1 MSENV
6 KRKSM
11 RGEMIVSGESME
23 REDVMLEGENN
34 RQQKDKDENEEN
46 KGDE

>member
-1 MSENV
+1 
-6 KRKSM
+6 
-11 RGEMIVSGESME
+11 MIVSGESME

>member
-1 MSENV
+1 MCQVRVWRE
-6 KRKSM
+6 R
-11 RGEMIVSGESME
+11 ME